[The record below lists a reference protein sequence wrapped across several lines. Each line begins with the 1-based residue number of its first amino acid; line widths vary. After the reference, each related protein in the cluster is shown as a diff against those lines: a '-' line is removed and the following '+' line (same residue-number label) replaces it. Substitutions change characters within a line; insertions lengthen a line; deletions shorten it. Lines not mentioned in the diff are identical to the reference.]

1 MSATTSKDSRPQPSV
16 GHKNQSLS
24 KTVLLYRPGACA
36 LAPHIALHWTGL
48 EHEARIAD
56 REDPAFRALSPSGA
70 VPVLITPDGSVL
82 SQAGALLLYIA
93 RTANRRDL
101 LGEGVAHGQDLVEMW
116 CSFFGSDFHP
126 AFWPYFAAARFTT
139 LETDEARDATKAA
152 GVRQVKQQL
161 AKLDAHLAGRT
172 HFVGEANTLVD
183 AYSVPM
189 LRWCKN
195 IAAVGLDDAPH
206 VRAYYARISNDEG
219 VRAALKV
226 QGIEP

>member
-24 KTVLLYRPGACA
+24 KTVLFYRPGACA

>member
-1 MSATTSKDSRPQPSV
+1 M
-16 GHKNQSLS
+16 S
-24 KTVLLYRPGACA
+24 KTVLYYRPGACA

-48 EHEARIAD
+48 DHEARIGN
-56 REDPAFRALSPSGA
+56 REDPAFRELSPSGT
-70 VPVLITPDGSVL
+70 VPVLITPDGTVL
-82 SQAGALLLYIA
+82 SQAGALLSYIA

-101 LGEGVAHGQDLVEMW
+101 IGDGVPHGQGLVEMW
-116 CSFFGSDFHP
+116 CSFFGADFHP

-195 IAAVGLDDAPH
+195 IAAIGLADAPH
-206 VRAYYARISNDEG
+206 VGAYYARISNDEG
-219 VRAALKV
+219 VRAAMKV